1 MHFAEAGWV
10 DGWWSVPYEVPWRD
24 VDAAGHANNAV
35 YFSWFEWART
45 NYWLT
50 MNGNAEWRGINFIVA
65 RAECNFRLQVS
76 MMDRVALR
84 TRIASVGN
92 TSIEFINEVRR
103 VGTDELCAD
112 GRVVVV
118 LFSWDE
124 NCKVPIDEA
133 LRERIRQFQKE

>member
-1 MHFAEAGWV
+1 MRFAEAGWV
-10 DGWWSVPYEVPWRD
+10 DGWWSVPYQVPWRD
-24 VDAAGHANNAV
+24 VDAAGHVNNAV
-35 YFSWFEWART
+35 YFSWFEWGRT

-50 MNGNAEWRGINFIVA
+50 MLGKAEWRGINFIVA
-65 RAECNFRLQVS
+65 RAECNFRRQVS
-76 MMDRVALR
+76 MMDRVELR
-84 TRIASVGN
+84 TRIGSIGN
-92 TSIEFINEVRR
+92 SSIEFVNEVRQR
-103 VGTDELCAD
+103 ETGDIAAD